1 MGFSSRS
8 GPRLRVDEVASLT
21 STVSGPGVLLSGAG
35 AGGCT
40 VDTGVAV
47 LCHEGRRNP
56 VVTVSSSPS
65 TGGLDHVPGAVH
77 YPRTLSSARPSLPPQ
92 HQACGQR
99 QALSRP
105 VLAACVARCADDR
118 EADRSSRRVVASSH
132 AVHVLPCVRVRDQ
145 HCTHDHQ
152 HNVDQIHLIE
162 QFEKDLDEGSSVIIG
177 DQVPVPGSVTQRDDP
192 LGTATPVADA
202 AAERPWQMVMH
213 APTESDWVTHSD

>member
-8 GPRLRVDEVASLT
+8 GPRLRVDEVASLI
-21 STVSGPGVLLSGAG
+21 STVSGSGVLLSGAG

-40 VDTGVAV
+40 VDTGLAV

-99 QALSRP
+99 QALSWL
-105 VLAACVARCADDR
+105 VLTACVARCVDDR
-118 EADRSSRRVVASSH
+118 ETDRSASQVVTSSH
-132 AVHVLPCVRVRDQ
+132 AVHVLPCVRVLD
-145 HCTHDHQ
+145 HHHSHDHQ
-152 HNVDQIHLIE
+152 HNVDQTHLNE
-162 QFEKDLDEGSSVIIG
+162 QFRKDLDEGSSVIIG

-192 LGTATPVADA
+192 PLARGPLGDPL
-202 AAERPWQMVMH
+202 
-213 APTESDWVTHSD
+213 